1 MKTKIKNYDQSFL
14 YGKADYGTEL
24 FQYIMKAD
32 RIDKSSTGFD
42 EIRYLVKRNQITSCL
57 GALLDKQSVI
67 LMLPNK
73 PLPRAFKVF
82 AGKDIRE
89 DKNTKVFIDCSEI
102 IKFQNNAYVIKQMD
116 VEKFISYLACALN
129 TIIYHVDPTI
139 ILNNSQLIN
148 SSTEAFAK
156 LCTNIIDYM
165 RIGGVDNVRSKML
178 YMSALYYQIGML
190 KKDDNDTAEQ
200 KALKISKLS
209 KREAELIRVQLPEAS
224 FENIN
229 TFVEAIAKVLRVEG
243 LLKLDNFIDKWLF
256 LYGSG
261 TQFATEIYT
270 AFANLLINAYVG
282 AYLNNQK
289 QIEKIAGRSM
299 VEYCNVLFRI
309 GGEVL

>member
-139 ILNNSQLIN
+139 ILNNSQLVN
-148 SSTEAFAK
+148 SSTKAFAK

-299 VEYCNVLFRI
+299 VEYCNVLFRV

>member
-139 ILNNSQLIN
+139 ILNNSQLVN

-190 KKDDNDTAEQ
+190 KKDDNDTAER

-299 VEYCNVLFRI
+299 VEYCNVLFRV

>member
-1 MKTKIKNYDQSFL
+1 MNAKIKNYDQSFL
-14 YGKADYGTEL
+14 YGKADYGKEL
-24 FQYIMKAD
+24 FQYIMSAN
-32 RIDKSSTGFD
+32 RVDKNHPGF
-42 EIRYLVKRNQITSCL
+42 ENIRYLIKRNQITACL
-57 GALLDKQSVI
+57 GDLLDRQSII

-82 AGKDIRE
+82 AGKDIKE
-89 DKNTKVFIDCSEI
+89 DKATKVFIDCSEI
-102 IKFQNNAYVIKQMD
+102 IRFQNNEYVIKQMD
-116 VEKFISYLACALN
+116 IEKLISYMSCTLN
-129 TIIYHVDPTI
+129 TLIYHVNPSI
-139 ILNNSQLIN
+139 LLNNSQIVN

-165 RIGGVDNVRSKML
+165 RIGGVDNIRSKML
-178 YMSALYYQIGML
+178 YISSLYYQVGIL
-190 KKDDNDTAEQ
+190 QKDDNDTAEQ
-200 KALKISKLS
+200 RAIKISKLS
-209 KREAELIRVQLPEAS
+209 KREAELIRVQLPTAS
-224 FENIN
+224 FENIT
-229 TFVEAIAKVLRVEG
+229 TFVEGIAKVLRVEG
-243 LLKLDNFIDKWLF
+243 ELKLDNFMDKWLF

>member
-1 MKTKIKNYDQSFL
+1 MKTQIKNYDQSFL
-14 YGKADYGTEL
+14 YGKADYGNEL

-32 RIDKSSTGFD
+32 RIDKSSSGFD
-42 EIRYLVKRNQITSCL
+42 EIRYLVKRNQTTSCL

-67 LMLPNK
+67 LMLPAK

-82 AGKDIRE
+82 AGKDVRE

-139 ILNNSQLIN
+139 LLNNSQIVYT
-148 SSTEAFAK
+148 STEAFAK

-178 YMSALYYQIGML
+178 YMASLYYQIGML

-200 KALKISKLS
+200 KAIKISKLS
-209 KREAELIRVQLPEAS
+209 KREAELIRVQLPTAS
-224 FENIN
+224 FDNID
-229 TFVEAIAKVLRVEG
+229 TFVTGIAKVLRVEG
-243 LLKLDNFIDKWLF
+243 SLKLDNFIDKWLF

-309 GGEVL
+309 GGDIL

>member
-32 RIDKSSTGFD
+32 RIDKSSAGFD

-89 DKNTKVFIDCSEI
+89 DKNTKVFIDFSEI

-139 ILNNSQLIN
+139 ILNNSQLVN

-178 YMSALYYQIGML
+178 YMSALYYQVGML

-229 TFVEAIAKVLRVEG
+229 TFVAAIAKVLRVEG

-299 VEYCNVLFRI
+299 VEYCNVLFRV

>member
-116 VEKFISYLACALN
+116 VEKFISYLAGALN

-139 ILNNSQLIN
+139 ILNNSQLVN

-309 GGEVL
+309 GGDVL

>member
-42 EIRYLVKRNQITSCL
+42 EIRYLVKRNQVTSCL

-139 ILNNSQLIN
+139 ILNNSQLVN

-299 VEYCNVLFRI
+299 VEYCNVLFRV

>member
-116 VEKFISYLACALN
+116 VEKFISYLAGALN

-139 ILNNSQLIN
+139 ILNNSQLVN

-299 VEYCNVLFRI
+299 VEYCNVLFRV

>member
-1 MKTKIKNYDQSFL
+1 MKIQIKTYDQSFL

-24 FQYIMKAD
+24 FQYIMKSN
-32 RIDKSSTGFD
+32 RIDKSSQEFD
-42 EIRYLVKRNQITSCL
+42 EIKYIIKRNQITSCI
-57 GALLDKQSVI
+57 GSLLDKQSII

-82 AGKDIRE
+82 AGKDVKE

-102 IKFQNNAYVIKQMD
+102 IKFQNNRYIIKQMD
-116 VEKFISYLACALN
+116 IDKFISYLACALN
-129 TIIYHVDPTI
+129 TIIYHVNPSI
-139 ILNNSQLIN
+139 LLNNTQIVN
-148 SSTEAFAK
+148 TSTEAFAK

-178 YMSALYYQIGML
+178 YMSSLYYQIGML
-190 KKDDNDTAEQ
+190 NKDDNDTAEQ
-200 KALKISKLS
+200 KAIKISKLS
-209 KREAELIRVQLPEAS
+209 KREAELIRVQLPTAS
-224 FENIN
+224 FDNID
-229 TFVEAIAKVLRVEG
+229 TFVTGIAKVLRIEG
-243 LLKLDNFIDKWLF
+243 SLKIDNFIDKWLF

-289 QIEKIAGRSM
+289 QIEKIASRSM
-299 VEYCNVLFRI
+299 VEYCNTLFRI
-309 GGEVL
+309 GGDVL

>member
-24 FQYIMKAD
+24 FQYIMKAN

-42 EIRYLVKRNQITSCL
+42 EIRYFVKRNQITSCL

-116 VEKFISYLACALN
+116 VEKFISYLAGALN

-299 VEYCNVLFRI
+299 VEYCNVLFRV

>member
-139 ILNNSQLIN
+139 ILNNSQLVN

-299 VEYCNVLFRI
+299 VEYCNVLFRV

>member
-32 RIDKSSTGFD
+32 RIDKSSAGFD

-139 ILNNSQLIN
+139 ILNNSQLVN

-178 YMSALYYQIGML
+178 YMSALYYQVGML

-229 TFVEAIAKVLRVEG
+229 TFVAAIAKVLRVEG

-299 VEYCNVLFRI
+299 VEYCNVLFRV

>member
-1 MKTKIKNYDQSFL
+1 MKTQIKNYDQSFL
-14 YGKADYGTEL
+14 YGKADYGNEL

-32 RIDKSSTGFD
+32 RIDKSSAGFD
-42 EIRYLVKRNQITSCL
+42 DIKYLIKRNQITSCL
-57 GALLDKQSVI
+57 SSLLDRQSLV
-67 LMLPNK
+67 LMLPAK

-82 AGKDIRE
+82 AGKDVRE

-102 IKFQNNAYVIKQMD
+102 IKYQNGTYVIKQMD
-116 VEKFISYLACALN
+116 IDKFISYLACALN
-129 TIIYHVDPTI
+129 TIIYHTDPTI
-139 ILNNSQLIN
+139 LLNNTQIVN

-156 LCTNIIDYM
+156 LCSNIIDYM
-165 RIGGVDNVRSKML
+165 RIGGVDNIRPKML
-178 YMSALYYQIGML
+178 YMASLYYQVGIL
-190 KKDDNDTAEQ
+190 KKDDNDTADQ
-200 KALKISKLS
+200 KAIKFSKLS
-209 KREAELIRVQLPEAS
+209 KREAELIRVQIPTAS
-224 FENIN
+224 FDNIN
-229 TFVEAIAKVLRVEG
+229 TFVQGIAKVLRVEDS
-243 LLKLDNFIDKWLF
+243 LKLDNFIDKWLF

>member
-1 MKTKIKNYDQSFL
+1 MKTQIKNYDQSFL
-14 YGKADYGTEL
+14 YGKADYGDEL
-24 FQYIMKAD
+24 FKYIMKAD
-32 RIDKSSTGFD
+32 RIDKSSSGFD
-42 EIRYLVKRNQITSCL
+42 EIKYLIRRNQITSCL
-57 GALLDKQSVI
+57 SSLLDKQSLV
-67 LMLPNK
+67 LMLPTK

-102 IKFQNNAYVIKQMD
+102 ISSKNNTYVIKQMD
-116 VEKFISYLACALN
+116 IDKFISYLACALN
-129 TIIYHVDPTI
+129 TIIYHVDPSI
-139 ILNNSQLIN
+139 LLNNTQIVN

-156 LCTNIIDYM
+156 LCSNIIDYM
-165 RIGGVDNVRSKML
+165 RIGGVDNIRPKML
-178 YMSALYYQIGML
+178 YISSLYYQVGIL

-200 KALKISKLS
+200 KAIKISKLS
-209 KREAELIRVQLPEAS
+209 KREAELIRVQMPTAS
-224 FENIN
+224 FDNIN
-229 TFVEAIAKVLRVEG
+229 TFVEGLAKILRVEG
-243 LLKLDNFIDKWLF
+243 SLKLDNFIDKWLF

-299 VEYCNVLFRI
+299 VEYCNILFRI
-309 GGEVL
+309 GGDVL

>member
-1 MKTKIKNYDQSFL
+1 MKTQIKNYDQSFL
-14 YGKADYGTEL
+14 YGKADYGDEL

-32 RIDKSSTGFD
+32 RIDKSSSGFD
-42 EIRYLVKRNQITSCL
+42 EIRYLVKRNQTTSCL

-67 LMLPNK
+67 LMLPAK

-82 AGKDIRE
+82 AGKDVKE

-139 ILNNSQLIN
+139 LLNNSQIVYT
-148 SSTEAFAK
+148 STEAFAK

-178 YMSALYYQIGML
+178 YMASLYYQIGML

-200 KALKISKLS
+200 KAIKISKLS
-209 KREAELIRVQLPEAS
+209 KREAELIRV
-224 FENIN
+224 
-229 TFVEAIAKVLRVEG
+229 
-243 LLKLDNFIDKWLF
+243 
-256 LYGSG
+256 
-261 TQFATEIYT
+261 
-270 AFANLLINAYVG
+270 
-282 AYLNNQK
+282 
-289 QIEKIAGRSM
+289 
-299 VEYCNVLFRI
+299 
-309 GGEVL
+309 

>member
-1 MKTKIKNYDQSFL
+1 MKTQIKNYDQSFL
-14 YGKADYGTEL
+14 YGKADYGDEL
-24 FQYIMKAD
+24 FKYIMKAD

-42 EIRYLVKRNQITSCL
+42 EIKYLIRRNQITSCL
-57 GALLDKQSVI
+57 SSLLDKQSLV
-67 LMLPNK
+67 LMLPAK

-82 AGKDIRE
+82 AGKDIKE

-102 IKFQNNAYVIKQMD
+102 ISYKDNTYVIKQMD
-116 VEKFISYLACALN
+116 IDKFISYLACALN
-129 TIIYHVDPTI
+129 TIIYHVDPSI
-139 ILNNSQLIN
+139 LLNNTQIVN

-156 LCTNIIDYM
+156 LCSNIIDYM
-165 RIGGVDNVRSKML
+165 RIGGVDNIRPKML
-178 YMSALYYQIGML
+178 YISSLYYQVGIL

-200 KALKISKLS
+200 KAIKISKLS
-209 KREAELIRVQLPEAS
+209 KREAELIRVQMPTTS
-224 FENIN
+224 FDNIN
-229 TFVEAIAKVLRVEG
+229 TFVEGLAKILRVEG
-243 LLKLDNFIDKWLF
+243 SLKLDNFIDKWLF

-299 VEYCNVLFRI
+299 VEYCNILFRI
-309 GGEVL
+309 GGDVL

>member
-1 MKTKIKNYDQSFL
+1 MNAQIKTYDQSYL

-32 RIDKSSTGFD
+32 RIDKDAVGFED
-42 EIRYLVKRNQITSCL
+42 IRYLVKRNQTTSCL
-57 GALLDKQSVI
+57 GTLLDKQSLV
-67 LMLPNK
+67 LMLPTK

-82 AGKDIRE
+82 AGKDVRE

-102 IKFQNNAYVIKQMD
+102 IKFQNNTYSIKQMD
-116 VEKFISYLACALN
+116 VEKLISYMACALN
-129 TIIYHVDPTI
+129 TIIYHVDPAI
-139 ILNNSQLIN
+139 LLNNSQIVN
-148 SSTEAFAK
+148 TSTEAFAK

-165 RIGGVDNVRSKML
+165 RIGGVDNIRSKML
-178 YMSALYYQIGML
+178 YISSLYYQVGML

-200 KALKISKLS
+200 KAIKISKLS
-209 KREAELIRVQLPEAS
+209 KREAELIRVQAPTAS
-224 FENIN
+224 FDNID
-229 TFVEAIAKVLRVEG
+229 TFVSAIAKILRVEG
-243 LLKLDNFIDKWLF
+243 SLKLDNFMDKWLF

-289 QIEKIAGRSM
+289 QIEKITGRSM

-309 GGEVL
+309 GGDVL

>member
-116 VEKFISYLACALN
+116 VEKFISYLAGALN
-129 TIIYHVDPTI
+129 TIIYQVDPAI
-139 ILNNSQLIN
+139 ILNNSQLVN
-148 SSTEAFAK
+148 SSTEAFA
-156 LCTNIIDYM
+156 
-165 RIGGVDNVRSKML
+165 
-178 YMSALYYQIGML
+178 
-190 KKDDNDTAEQ
+190 
-200 KALKISKLS
+200 
-209 KREAELIRVQLPEAS
+209 
-224 FENIN
+224 
-229 TFVEAIAKVLRVEG
+229 
-243 LLKLDNFIDKWLF
+243 
-256 LYGSG
+256 
-261 TQFATEIYT
+261 
-270 AFANLLINAYVG
+270 
-282 AYLNNQK
+282 
-289 QIEKIAGRSM
+289 
-299 VEYCNVLFRI
+299 
-309 GGEVL
+309 

>member
-139 ILNNSQLIN
+139 ILNNSQLVN

-209 KREAELIRVQLPEAS
+209 RREAELIRVQLPEAS

-261 TQFATEIYT
+261 TQLATEIYT

-299 VEYCNVLFRI
+299 VEYCNVLFRV